1 MRYSM
6 QNRVSGARYRIS
18 RISLGTLALCFAALA
33 LMMPVGAQDA
43 TPVPSPTPLGEPNCA
58 GIAPLDAQASY
69 FLGLGDV
76 YFDSGLY
83 PRAVEAY
90 SCALMRDGSYA
101 QAYVRRGFARAALLD
116 EEAAA
121 QDYETALALDGNL
134 VSAYNNYG
142 VLYTNQGNFGLAL
155 TQFNLAAALA
165 PQNPSILVNR
175 AVIHAIE
182 GRYDQAV
189 QDLNQAITLDPNFAP
204 AYAALGATYSAMSE
218 AQYAKFHEVQD
229 NAVLPGLT
237 PQRILEALI
246 QRRTTGDYGVW
257 LSFLIPAD

>member
-1 MRYSM
+1 MPPATMWSFLRK
-6 QNRVSGARYRIS
+6 RS
-18 RISLGTLALCFAALA
+18 RPLQRAALMLI
-33 LMMPVGAQDA
+33 LMSLMLPTVAQDL
-43 TPVPSPTPLGEPNCA
+43 TPIPSPTPLGEPDCD

-83 PRAVEAY
+83 PRAIEAY
-90 SCALMRDGSYA
+90 SCALMRDGSHA

-189 QDLNQAITLDPNFAP
+189 ADLNQAITLDPNFAP
-204 AYAALGATYSAMSE
+204 AYAALGATYSAMAE
-218 AQYAKFHEVQD
+218 AQYARFQEVSEG
-229 NAVLPGLT
+229 AVLPGLT
-237 PQRILEALI
+237 PERILEALL
-246 QRRTTGDYGVW
+246 QRRTTGDYGIW

>member
-1 MRYSM
+1 MRYGM
-6 QNRVSGARYRIS
+6 RDRVSWARYIVP
-18 RISLGTLALCFAALA
+18 LQVMALCLA
-33 LMMPVGAQDA
+33 VWSLVIPAWAQDL
-43 TPVPSPTPLGEPNCA
+43 TPAPSPTPLGEPNCA
-58 GIAPLDAQASY
+58 GIAPEGAQAAY

-83 PRAVEAY
+83 PRAIEAY

-101 QAYVRRGFARAALLD
+101 AAYVRRGFARAALLD

-142 VLYTNQGNFGLAL
+142 VLYTNQGNFSLAL

-165 PQNPSILVNR
+165 PQNASVLVNR

-189 QDLNQAITLDPNFAP
+189 NDLNQALVVDPNFAP
-204 AYAALGATYSAMSE
+204 AYAALGTTYSAMAE
-218 AQYAKFHEVQD
+218 AQYARFQEVSD
-229 NAVLPGLT
+229 NQVLPGLT
-237 PQRILEALI
+237 PQRILGELI
-246 QRRTTGDYGVW
+246 RRRTTGDYGVW

>member
-1 MRYSM
+1 MRTGLLR
-6 QNRVSGARYRIS
+6 NGARCVVP
-18 RISLGTLALCFAALA
+18 ALLMLMSALP
-33 LMMPVGAQDA
+33 LTAQDA
-43 TPVPSPTPLGEPNCA
+43 TPAPSPTPLGEPNCA
-58 GIAPLDAQASY
+58 GIAPFDAQGSY

-76 YFDSGLY
+76 YFASGLY
-83 PRAVEAY
+83 PQAIEAY
-90 SCALMRDGSYA
+90 SCALLRDGSYA
-101 QAYVRRGFARAALLD
+101 TAYVRRGYARAALLD

-175 AVIHAIE
+175 AIVNAIE
-182 GRYDQAV
+182 GRYDQAIA
-189 QDLNQAITLDPNFAP
+189 DLNQAVTLDPEFAP
-204 AYAALGATYSAMSE
+204 AYAAMGATYTAMAE
-218 AQYAKFHEVQD
+218 AQYAKFRETAGDQ
-229 NAVLPGLT
+229 AVLPGLS
-237 PQRILEALI
+237 PEFILEELEES
-246 QRRTTGDYGVW
+246 QSTGDYGIW